1 MPNHS
6 EAMGLLLWLAMIV
19 ASLWWRRRFQ
29 KRKVLAPSTPP
40 TEGTG
45 PKWEQDEPYALML
58 DDLDE
63 EDDLYD

>member
-6 EAMGLLLWLAMIV
+6 EAMGLLLWLALIV

-29 KRKVLAPSTPP
+29 KRKVLAPSTSPA
-40 TEGTG
+40 EGTG

-63 EDDLYD
+63 EDEDW